1 MIPMGKFSSPGIHA
15 GGYGPKKRS
24 NYLVIQWEITAWT
37 DARHTPIGQ
46 NILTGNQ
53 VGLSW

>member
-1 MIPMGKFSSPGIHA
+1 MGKFSSPGIHA